1 MKFLYT
7 ILRKMARCIIIQKH
21 LNTTFIIV
29 GGYMKKM
36 LKVMALFALIANS
49 LPLFAVDVT
58 LSPIYTAVDLVRSA
72 LVTVVSPFASTTGL
86 TAGVAEAEMRIV
98 KDDAIRSLSGEERT
112 DRLSSTIDFLR
123 ESIDELKDVSDEEI
137 ELTIIAAVE

>member
-1 MKFLYT
+1 
-7 ILRKMARCIIIQKH
+7 
-21 LNTTFIIV
+21 
-29 GGYMKKM
+29 MKKM

-49 LPLFAVDVT
+49 LPLFAIDVT

>member
-1 MKFLYT
+1 
-7 ILRKMARCIIIQKH
+7 
-21 LNTTFIIV
+21 
-29 GGYMKKM
+29 MKKM
-36 LKVMALFALIANS
+36 IKAIALMALLVNA

-58 LSPIYTAVDLVRSA
+58 LSPVYSAINLVRSA

-86 TAGVAEAEMRIV
+86 SAGAAQAEMRVV

-112 DRLSSTIDFLR
+112 DRLMNTIDFLR
-123 ESIDELKDVSDEEI
+123 ENIDELNNVSDEEI